1 MTKVT
6 GFETWLVRVP
16 YEEGRRFGN
25 HIVLR
30 LRTDDSLEG
39 VGYVT
44 NLAPSLLKAQRVAVE
59 SFAELVIGEDPMA
72 VERVN
77 TNLVGR
83 AGIRSQLWGMARS
96 AISVIDIALWDLKA
110 KVLGRALH
118 RLLGATSDEVPVYA
132 SWNLWWQYDLPALA
146 RHAEEHLDRGF
157 RQMKYRM
164 GGVKGLS
171 EAVERTRVLR
181 EAVGPDVELLVD
193 MNWGWTVDETIE
205 RGRAM
210 QEYGLYWI
218 EDPIPADDIEGL
230 AQIAGALDTPIAAG
244 ETYDSAAQFRAA
256 LDRRALDKV
265 IVDLEVGG
273 ITPFLKVAHIVES
286 YGKGV
291 ASHTCT
297 EVGTHLIAALPNAL
311 TVEYVPW
318 AQPLFHEVPPV
329 KEGKL
334 VLSDKPGLGL
344 ELDESALRNYALT

>member
-1 MTKVT
+1 MTKVAS
-6 GFETWLVRVP
+6 FETWLVRVP

-25 HIVLR
+25 HIVLH
-30 LRTDDSLEG
+30 LRTDDGLEG
-39 VGYVT
+39 IAYVT
-44 NLAPSLLKAQRVAVE
+44 NLSPLLLKAQRVAVE
-59 SFAELVIGEDPMA
+59 SFVELVIGEDPMA
-72 VERVN
+72 AERIN
-77 TNLVGR
+77 TSLMAR
-83 AGIRSQLWGMARS
+83 AGIRSQLWGIARS

-110 KVLGRALH
+110 KMLGRPLH
-118 RLLGATSDEVPVYA
+118 RLLGATSDEVSVYA
-132 SWNLWWQYDLPALA
+132 SWNLWWQYDLPTLVK
-146 RHAEEHLDRGF
+146 HAQEHVDRGF
-157 RQMKYRM
+157 RQMKYRI
-164 GGVKGLS
+164 GGVKTLA
-171 EAVERTRVLR
+171 EAVERTHVLR
-181 EAVGPDVELLVD
+181 EAVGPDVDLLVD

-218 EDPIPADDIEGL
+218 EDPVPADDIEGL
-230 AQIAGALDTPIAAG
+230 AQIAHALQTPIAAG
-244 ETYDSAAQFRAA
+244 ETYDSPAQFRAA

-273 ITPFLKVAHIVES
+273 ITPFLKIAHLVET

-297 EVGTHLIAALPNAL
+297 EAGTHLIAALPNAL

-334 VLSDKPGLGL
+334 VLGDKPGLGL
-344 ELDESALRNYALT
+344 ELDEAALERFALT